1 MRRALTAVLS
11 IAPLALAGCAGAPAA
26 RPAPSAPLLYV
37 TNEVSNDLS
46 IVDTG
51 RDEVVGT
58 LAVGKRPRGLRVS
71 SDGKTLYVAVS
82 GTPLM
87 PPGYE
92 GPVPPADHTADGI
105 AVVDLATR
113 KLARLIACGDDPEVF
128 DLSPDGR
135 RMYVSNEAA
144 GTATIVDVPSGAIVG
159 RAQVGGQPEG
169 IAVRPDGAV
178 VYVTSEEDSR
188 VTAIDPAGEVLGSFK
203 TGKRP
208 RQVVFSAD
216 GARAFVTAEQA
227 HAVEVADARQHR
239 LVETVRIDDPDAKPM
254 GLAFSPDGRTLWVSN
269 GRGDSVTSIDLATLK
284 PIATY
289 PTDGTRPWGIA
300 LTPDGKKL
308 YTANGTSNDLSVM
321 DPATGRVLKRI
332 PVGQKPWGVA
342 IGR

>member
-1 MRRALTAVLS
+1 MRRALTFVLS
-11 IAPLALAGCAGAPAA
+11 VAPLALVGCARAPTA
-26 RPAPSAPLLYV
+26 RPAAAAPLLYV

-46 IVDTG
+46 IVDTAK
-51 RDEVVGT
+51 DEVVAT

-71 SDGKTLYVAVS
+71 ADGKTLYVAVS
-82 GTPLM
+82 GTALT

-105 AVVDLATR
+105 AVVDLASR
-113 KLARLIACGDDPEVF
+113 KVARLIACGDDPEAF

-144 GTATIVDVPSGAIVG
+144 GIATIVDVASGATVG
-159 RAQVGGQPEG
+159 EAKVGGQPEG
-169 IAVRPDGAV
+169 VAVRPDGAA

-188 VTAIDPAGEVLGSFK
+188 VTAIGPAGEVLGSFH
-203 TGKRP
+203 TRKRP
-208 RQVVFSAD
+208 RQVLFTPD
-216 GARAFVTAEQA
+216 GARAFVTAEQG

-239 LVETVRIDDPDAKPM
+239 LVETIRIDDPDARPM
-254 GLAFSPDGRTLWVSN
+254 GLALTPDGRTLWVSN
-269 GRGDSVTSIDLATLK
+269 GRGDSVTAIDVASLK

-289 PTDGTRPWGIA
+289 PTDGTRPWGLA

-308 YTANGTSNDLSVM
+308 YTANGTSNDLSVI

-332 PVGQKPWGVA
+332 PVGEKPWGIAV
-342 IGR
+342 GR